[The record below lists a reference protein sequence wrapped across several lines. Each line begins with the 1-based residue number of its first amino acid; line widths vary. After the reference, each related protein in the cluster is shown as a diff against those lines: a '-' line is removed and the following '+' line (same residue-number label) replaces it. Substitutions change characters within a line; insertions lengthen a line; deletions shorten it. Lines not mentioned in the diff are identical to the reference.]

1 MTQKDQ
7 ELIAKAKKLDCIRW
21 FDINEMIETAD
32 TDEAKK
38 ELDRIQTR
46 KIRAE
51 EYHTDRYLH
60 Y

>member
-1 MTQKDQ
+1 MTQHDKD
-7 ELIAKAKKLDCIRW
+7 LIAKAKRLDCIRW
-21 FDINEMIETAD
+21 FDINDMIDQAD
-32 TDEAKK
+32 TEEARK